1 MGVLIEETLEL
12 ASKKFSSFGFNEE
25 QVAQLLV
32 SGKKDLEKELDKL
45 KILIMEDSVDIET
58 INDSLHAL
66 KGLLYN
72 MGNTEAGDLMN
83 DLRNEKDSAEEIIA
97 IKKILEL

>member
-72 MGNTEAGDLMN
+72 MGNNEAGDLMN